1 MARKKDTQPADR
13 LRRQFL
19 QGAGLAGLAGAGMA
33 AFSTSAS
40 AGAEVTPAP
49 DPAPGTSAA
58 ASDGKAAVSAAKR
71 GAYLSSP
78 LRQDTISI
86 AALQS
91 RVRSVDVR
99 NLAATMQSNL
109 DHMLRLID
117 LAQGSPE
124 EWGGE
129 QRWGSHQDLI
139 CLHEFPLQGF
149 QPWTRKELQRVAIDL
164 PGPETQA
171 IGARAK
177 RYNCYIA
184 FGCYAKLKDW
194 PGHVINMSVIVG
206 PTGEIVSTQWKSR
219 NALGL
224 FGEGALIGTTT
235 YDVLDR
241 YVEMYG
247 WDAVLPIA
255 RTDIGNIAMTSVG
268 MEPILYQCM
277 AMKGAEL
284 LILTVTG
291 GSNAES
297 AKATARANRC
307 YTVGVGNSVS
317 PDNLGFMDAAGAK
330 DEGTVICDAR
340 GTVIGQTENHH
351 EDMATA
357 SIPLASFR
365 KTRRMAEV
373 PVALLLPVLQQYEP
387 VFGPN
392 AFLEYLPTDYQDGGA
407 YLRRRMSGK

>member
-171 IGARAK
+171 IGARAT

-357 SIPLASFR
+357 SIPMAGFR

-392 AFLEYLPTDYQDGGA
+392 AFLEYLPTDYKDGGA

>member
-33 AFSTSAS
+33 AFSASAS

-49 DPAPGTSAA
+49 EPAPGTSAA

>member
-33 AFSTSAS
+33 AFSASAS

-78 LRQDTISI
+78 LRQDTISV

-357 SIPLASFR
+357 SIPMAGFR

-392 AFLEYLPTDYQDGGA
+392 AFLEYLPTDYKDGGA

>member
-1 MARKKDTQPADR
+1 M
-13 LRRQFL
+13 
-19 QGAGLAGLAGAGMA
+19 
-33 AFSTSAS
+33 
-40 AGAEVTPAP
+40 
-49 DPAPGTSAA
+49 
-58 ASDGKAAVSAAKR
+58 
-71 GAYLSSP
+71 
-78 LRQDTISI
+78 
-86 AALQS
+86 
-91 RVRSVDVR
+91 
-99 NLAATMQSNL
+99 
-109 DHMLRLID
+109 
-117 LAQGSPE
+117 
-124 EWGGE
+124 
-129 QRWGSHQDLI
+129 
-139 CLHEFPLQGF
+139 HEFPLQGF
-149 QPWTRKELQRVAIDL
+149 QPWTRKELQRVAIEL

-357 SIPLASFR
+357 SIPIASFG

-373 PVALLLPVLQQYEP
+373 PVALLLPVWQQYEP

-392 AFLEYLPTDYQDGGA
+392 AFLEYLPTDYKDGGA

>member
-71 GAYLSSP
+71 GAYLSSS

-317 PDNLGFMDAAGAK
+317 PDNRGFMDAAGAK

-373 PVALLLPVLQQYEP
+373 PVALLLPV
-387 VFGPN
+387 
-392 AFLEYLPTDYQDGGA
+392 
-407 YLRRRMSGK
+407 